1 MTLDKVP
8 RKITYEY
15 ETLQET
21 YPRKITK
28 NQIVA
33 PHCSYKKSYVKF

>member
-21 YPRKITK
+21 CPRKK
-28 NQIVA
+28 NE
-33 PHCSYKKSYVKF
+33 FFTMFN